1 MFAADTGETL
11 GMNKTVQQ
19 AQAYTAGRAATAP
32 AVSSGVPFFR
42 PDIGEEEI
50 EAVVNTLR
58 SGWLTIGPKTQA
70 FEEAFACA
78 VGAKHAIAVS
88 SCTAALHLALDALSL
103 KPGDQVVTSTLT
115 FTATGAAIVHAGGTP
130 VLEDCTPD
138 TLNLD
143 PADVLR
149 KITPRTRAIV
159 AVHFAGHPAAMDE
172 ILQVARQ
179 HRLTVIEDAAHALP
193 ASYRGHPVGTIGN
206 VTAFSFYA
214 TKNITTGEGGMLTTA
229 DDSVVERLRTRR
241 LHGMSRDAWRRYN
254 TDGSWRYDVTYPG
267 FKYNM
272 TDIAAA
278 IGLVQLRR
286 LPALHRRRRHLAAL
300 YDEMLVDVPEL
311 ELPVTHSDVEHA
323 WHLYVVQLRPRQLRI
338 RRDELI
344 ELLKAEGVP
353 TQVHFIPLHL
363 HSYYRDAFGYRPEDF
378 PVASAAAE
386 RILSLPFFTLMSD
399 DDVRYVAA
407 TLRRVLNANRR

>member
-1 MFAADTGETL
+1 MEIETL
-11 GMNKTVQQ
+11 KRSESPQ
-19 AQAYTAGRAATAP
+19 ADPKPATP
-32 AVSSGVPFFR
+32 ARSIPFYR
-42 PDIGEEEI
+42 PDVGEEEVA
-50 EAVVNTLR
+50 AVVETLR
-58 SGWLTIGPKTQA
+58 SGWLTVGPRTQRFEQDFAKTIGSA
-70 FEEAFACA
+70 HA
-78 VGAKHAIAVS
+78 VAVS
-88 SCTAALHLALDALSL
+88 SCTAALHLALDALDL
-103 KPGDQVVTSTLT
+103 NPGDEVITSTHT
-115 FTATGAAIVHAGGTP
+115 FTATAAAIVHAGARP
-130 VLEDCTPD
+130 VLADCTAD

-143 PADVLR
+143 PEEIER

-159 AVHFAGHPAAMDE
+159 PVHFAGHPAAMDE
-172 ILQVARQ
+172 ILQIARR

-193 ASYRGHPVGTIGN
+193 ASYRGRPVGTIGD

-229 DDSVVERLRTRR
+229 DDSLAERLRTRR
-241 LHGMSRDAWRRYN
+241 LHGMSRDAWRRYSG
-254 TDGSWRYDVTYPG
+254 DGSWRYDVTYPG

-286 LPALHRRRRHLAAL
+286 LPVLHQRRRHLAAL
-300 YDEMLVDVPEL
+300 YEEMLVDVPEL

-323 WHLYVVQLRPRQLRI
+323 WHLYVVRLRPRQLRI
-338 RRDELI
+338 HRDELI

-353 TQVHFIPLHL
+353 TQVHFMPLHL

-378 PVASAAAE
+378 PVASDVGE
-386 RILSLPFFTLMSD
+386 RILSLPFFTLMCD